1 MSSRERP
8 PVSEL
13 EPPSLVQEDFEV
25 IEDAV
30 METARGRWFLE
41 QYATR
46 LRNRESAGLLAGMRR
61 LEAAMTANHDALMDR
76 LSAALAA
83 GTRELPGDETSDE
96 VMEGPELAP
105 RHLTY
110 FRADEDIFE
119 PAAEAVPAA
128 VARLS
133 DLAQEM
139 VAERQQEA
147 RKRRIVVTRHKP
159 GEDID
164 VPLADE
170 MARAS

>member
-8 PVSEL
+8 PVSEI
-13 EPPSLVQEDFEV
+13 EPPSLVQEDFEI

-96 VMEGPELAP
+96 VMEEPELAP

-119 PAAEAVPAA
+119 PAAVAVPAA

>member
-119 PAAEAVPAA
+119 PAAGAVPAA

>member
-1 MSSRERP
+1 
-8 PVSEL
+8 
-13 EPPSLVQEDFEV
+13 
-25 IEDAV
+25 
-30 METARGRWFLE
+30 
-41 QYATR
+41 
-46 LRNRESAGLLAGMRR
+46 
-61 LEAAMTANHDALMDR
+61 
-76 LSAALAA
+76 
-83 GTRELPGDETSDE
+83 
-96 VMEGPELAP
+96 
-105 RHLTY
+105 
-110 FRADEDIFE
+110 
-119 PAAEAVPAA
+119 